1 MLFKRSIEEWKLGH
15 KRFSEERLIENIVGN
30 FTNRIQETLSLLN
43 DAYSLA
49 LTDDISCLPN
59 QRAAKMYLKSL
70 IKDKEEMEK
79 EFSILFID
87 GDNLK
92 RYNTIS
98 YTKGNEMIKGLSSVI
113 ASSLRKKDKI
123 FRWLTGDE
131 FLVILDDVSSED
143 ALRLADRI
151 RSEVEDETKYWLYP
165 ITVSIGAASYP
176 ADGSNI
182 EVILSKAEKS
192 NIYAK
197 NTGKNKVVKWESR
210 LDNIVKG
217 SQAN

>member
-1 MLFKRSIEEWKLGH
+1 
-15 KRFSEERLIENIVGN
+15 
-30 FTNRIQETLSLLN
+30 
-43 DAYSLA
+43 
-49 LTDDISCLPN
+49 
-59 QRAAKMYLKSL
+59 
-70 IKDKEEMEK
+70 
-79 EFSILFID
+79 
-87 GDNLK
+87 
-92 RYNTIS
+92 
-98 YTKGNEMIKGLSSVI
+98 
-113 ASSLRKKDKI
+113 
-123 FRWLTGDE
+123 
-131 FLVILDDVSSED
+131 
-143 ALRLADRI
+143 
-151 RSEVEDETKYWLYP
+151 VEDETKYWLYP